1 MSLDAGT
8 PWPFLPTQHHVH
20 PFLCPSVFCLLVF
33 SNVRVVSL
41 ESVPRPSTGLLH
53 SSTYRPAGQQDSRSA
68 VGRFSAACATKTPS
82 PLFQPSSSTLLLS
95 LRLSVAPPSLRHVA
109 HPVCPTI
116 QSTLFRS
123 GNTLLCI
130 RQRASPFSPAQ
141 PISSPTASKCRG
153 NTDISWHSS
162 ATGPEMDSGATPAQ
176 RQLHRTSEF
185 TNETKKQRNG
195 GMDGWV
201 DGRQEIDYAVWCG
214 GAAVWWAGWCT

>member
-1 MSLDAGT
+1 MQAHHGLSYQHNT
-8 PWPFLPTQHHVH
+8 TYIPFFVR
-20 PFLCPSVFCLLVF
+20 PSVFCLLVF

-141 PISSPTASKCRG
+141 PSPFHRPPPPNAEETRTSLGIPQQLAPRWTVVRRQRSGSSIEQASSPTKPKSRG
-153 NTDISWHSS
+153 MAEW
-162 ATGPEMDSGATPAQ
+162 
-176 RQLHRTSEF
+176 
-185 TNETKKQRNG
+185 
-195 GMDGWV
+195 MDG
-201 DGRQEIDYAVWCG
+201 
-214 GAAVWWAGWCT
+214 